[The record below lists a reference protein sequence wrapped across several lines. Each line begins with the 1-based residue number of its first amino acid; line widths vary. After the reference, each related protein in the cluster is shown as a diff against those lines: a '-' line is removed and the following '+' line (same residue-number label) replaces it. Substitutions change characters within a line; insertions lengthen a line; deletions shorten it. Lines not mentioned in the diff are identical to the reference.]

1 MSILEM
7 QLLMAAKRTKKAEKE
22 AKKRKKAMAKLAT
35 GNQAGRIGGG
45 YGAKNNGYLA
55 GAQVDGEVRE
65 ESEDDAPKA
74 GAVKKKI

>member
-1 MSILEM
+1 
-7 QLLMAAKRTKKAEKE
+7 MAAKRTKKAEKE

-55 GAQVDGEVRE
+55 GA
-65 ESEDDAPKA
+65 
-74 GAVKKKI
+74 